1 MSESPKGIGA
11 AGFSVDTSGGVNYLL
26 AIAIDSYKHMP
37 RLYNCKKDAETFI
50 ELLVENYQFEEK
62 HVTRL
67 LDGQATLEG
76 MHAAFRSLIDRVGPQ
91 DNLLVFFSGHGEYD
105 SLTGEGFWIPVNG
118 RQGSLH
124 EYFPND
130 TVRRYLSSINSRH
143 TFLIADS
150 CFAGALFEEGTGKSG
165 GPRSERDPSRW
176 GLTAG
181 RKEVV
186 SDGKPGMHSP
196 FADALLYRLRN
207 NEGSLGVQKLCAD
220 VLEQVEANA
229 WQTPVG
235 EPLRVKGHRNGQFYF
250 HPKGAVAQKVGEPE
264 IARPLPRRE
273 TPKPQSAS
281 GFPWKLPLSI
291 SLGLI
296 AVVLVVWQ
304 VIKPSTPVEPAEKEP
319 TEVSE
324 TPAPFSQPETIAVQ
338 GGTFTMG
345 CTSEQGADCFQGET
359 PAHQVSLKSFSIG
372 KYEVT
377 NAEYSAFLNEKG
389 NQTEGGATW
398 LNFASSNCMIIRQ
411 GERFAPQTGYDRHP
425 VVGVS
430 WYGAKAYCAW
440 LSVKTG
446 KEYRLPTE
454 AEWEYA
460 ARGGRYS
467 KGFKYAGGND
477 LDAVAWH
484 SGNAGSSP
492 KPVGTKNANELGL
505 FDMSGNVWEWCSD
518 IPRDYSAQAI
528 TNPAGHLV
536 GDNRVSRGGDWHDLF
551 DAQRLRVSAR
561 NWDKPAGSTFAY
573 GFRVAGDF

>member
-1 MSESPKGIGA
+1 MAESYKGIGNSEA
-11 AGFSVDTSGGVNYLL
+11 FPEMTGGVTYLL
-26 AIAIDSYKHMP
+26 VIAIDAYEHMP
-37 RLYNCKKDAETFI
+37 RLYNCKKDADTLVD
-50 ELLVENYQFEEK
+50 LLIGHYQFEEK
-62 HVTRL
+62 QVIRL
-67 LDGQATLEG
+67 FDAQATLEG
-76 MHAAFRSLIDRVGPQ
+76 MHAAFRQLINVVTPR
-91 DNLLVFFSGHGEYD
+91 DNLLVYYSGHGEYD
-105 SLTGEGFWIPVNG
+105 SLTGEGFWIPVGGHQG
-118 RQGSLH
+118 RMH

-130 TVRRYLSSINSRH
+130 TVRRYLSSINSHH

-165 GPRSERDPSRW
+165 GLRSERDPSRW

-207 NEGSLGVQKLCAD
+207 NERSMGVQKLCAD

-250 HPKGAVAQKVGEPE
+250 HPKRAVAQKIGEPE
-264 IARPLPRRE
+264 AARPLPRQE
-273 TPKPQSAS
+273 TPKPRSA
-281 GFPWKLPLSI
+281 GIPWKWPLSI
-291 SLGLI
+291 SLGFI
-296 AVVLVVWQ
+296 ALALVVWQ
-304 VIKPSTPVEPAEKEP
+304 TLKPSTPTEPEEKEP

-324 TPAPFSQPETIAVQ
+324 TPAPFSQPELIAVQ

-345 CTSEQGADCFQGET
+345 CTLEQGADCLNGET

-377 NAEYSAFLNEKG
+377 NAEYCAFLNEKG
-389 NQTEGGATW
+389 NQTEGGANW
-398 LNFASSNCMIIRQ
+398 LDFASSNCMIIRQ

-430 WYGAKAYCAW
+430 WYGAKAYCTW

-446 KEYRLPTE
+446 KKYRLPTE
-454 AEWEYA
+454 AEWEFA
-460 ARGGRYS
+460 ARGGRFS

-477 LDAVAWH
+477 LDAVAWYN
-484 SGNAGSSP
+484 GNAGSSP
-492 KPVGTKNANELGL
+492 KSVGTKKANELGL

-518 IPRDYSAQAI
+518 IPRDYSAQPI
-528 TNPAGHLV
+528 TNPAGHLL
-536 GDNRVSRGGDWHDLF
+536 GENRVARGGDWHDLF
-551 DAQRLRVSAR
+551 GAQRLRVSAR
-561 NWDKPAGSTFAY
+561 NWDKPAGGKFDY
-573 GFRVAGDF
+573 GFLVAGDF